1 MKRKELKNLANKIAK
16 AELKYQSATST
27 EATKEAENEII
38 RLSGKVQNV
47 EDMLLLDDLVQDS
60 IKELS

>member
-27 EATKEAENEII
+27 EEKKEAENEII